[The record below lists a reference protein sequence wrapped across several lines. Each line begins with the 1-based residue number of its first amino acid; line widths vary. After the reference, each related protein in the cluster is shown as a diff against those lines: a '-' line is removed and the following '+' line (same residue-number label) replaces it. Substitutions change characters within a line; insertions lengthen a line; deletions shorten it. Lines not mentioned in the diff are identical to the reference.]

1 MVRRINWLR
10 DVMPVIKQR
19 LGMWASQQIVP
30 TLRGLFYTLVSL
42 NIIENTST
50 KYDYLS
56 QFTSRAREKSRK
68 RGEIRYRDGKG
79 YIHKFLEE
87 EILPIDCFAD
97 NVRRI
102 IDIEDDYHS
111 ASDYINKGLNFYV
124 NPDNYRI
131 PRWHNQSHYVE
142 VWVEKDAMAA
152 TLNSIINIAGHR
164 EVRIV
169 PTRGQESVTFAWE
182 NVQRLKQ
189 KQYEGKQIHIRYFG
203 DLDPSGEAI
212 ERSLI
217 EKLTTEPY
225 RLRGIDFKRVG
236 VTNEQ
241 RLRFS
246 LIPNTDEKTLI
257 KLKRDTNRF
266 SFMQKY
272 GLINEDDLF
281 QIEVDALEAIA
292 PQDFREMVL
301 ESVDEYFDEDVY
313 RANLEDREITPKK
326 QDFKALAAEKLAELL
341 ESQKRDDEL

>member
-56 QFTSRAREKSRK
+56 QFTSRAREMSRK

-131 PRWHNQSHYVE
+131 PRW
-142 VWVEKDAMAA
+142 
-152 TLNSIINIAGHR
+152 
-164 EVRIV
+164 
-169 PTRGQESVTFAWE
+169 
-182 NVQRLKQ
+182 
-189 KQYEGKQIHIRYFG
+189 
-203 DLDPSGEAI
+203 
-212 ERSLI
+212 
-217 EKLTTEPY
+217 
-225 RLRGIDFKRVG
+225 
-236 VTNEQ
+236 
-241 RLRFS
+241 
-246 LIPNTDEKTLI
+246 
-257 KLKRDTNRF
+257 
-266 SFMQKY
+266 
-272 GLINEDDLF
+272 
-281 QIEVDALEAIA
+281 
-292 PQDFREMVL
+292 
-301 ESVDEYFDEDVY
+301 
-313 RANLEDREITPKK
+313 
-326 QDFKALAAEKLAELL
+326 
-341 ESQKRDDEL
+341 